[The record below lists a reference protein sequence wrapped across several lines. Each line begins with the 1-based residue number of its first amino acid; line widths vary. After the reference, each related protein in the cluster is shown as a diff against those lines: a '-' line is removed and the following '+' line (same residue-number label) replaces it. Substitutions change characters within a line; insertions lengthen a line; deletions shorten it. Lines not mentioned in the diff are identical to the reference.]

1 MSVNYNKAQELY
13 QKYLKYK
20 EQTEHLRKLDL
31 TSFIASRDWLRQ
43 LIRIAWREHSKRDI
57 KLLREIYVLLEYE
70 PRFILGEWVVYI
82 ENHWV
87 LRQINPSE
95 ISDYQARGFVP
106 FQQLENSLWYVNVLI
121 KNYKLRINSPE
132 SESYIENLLKLHLE

>member
-87 LRQINPSE
+87 LRQISASE
-95 ISDYQARGFVP
+95 IKLYKKLGFTA
-106 FQQLENSLWYVNVLI
+106 FQETNGSRWYVNELI

-132 SESYIENLLKLHLE
+132 SECYIENLFKLYLP